1 MSENI
6 LKTLAEAAKIRVQDS
21 RKIVSLNEMA
31 NLACKLDTE
40 TGFPF
45 EKALSGEGIKFIC
58 ECKRASPSKGII
70 SEEFDYLSIAK
81 EYEAAGASAI
91 SVLTEPTRF
100 LGEGRYLKEISES
113 VSIPCLRK
121 DFIVDEYMI
130 YEAKTLGASAVLLI
144 CAILNR
150 EDLERFI
157 GLAHSLGMS
166 ALVEAHTAS
175 EVDMAVKAGA
185 RIIGVNNRDLKDFT
199 VDLNN
204 CLILKKLTP
213 AHVLFVAESGISTR
227 ADVERL
233 EKAGI
238 NAVLVGET
246 LMKATD
252 KKAKLDELRGIQ

>member
-157 GLAHSLGMS
+157 GLAHRLGMS

-213 AHVLFVAESGISTR
+213 SHVLFVAESGISTR